1 MSLSGEREE
10 GTTASK
16 MSLSGEREE
25 ETTASKMTQ
34 DTSSKSVQKPRAE
47 SPTTSLLSMKSD
59 QPPAF
64 SQEPLPD
71 DNKEVESLDSE
82 DALKITHNLLDRR
95 SQTLLTVQQD
105 IKAKLKHKYQHI
117 SEGIGHHGN
126 QSLLKDIYTELYITE
141 GGSGGLNNEHEV
153 RQIEMA
159 SKKQTTQETP
169 IKCNDIFKPLPGQDK
184 PIRTV
189 LTKGIAGIGKTVSVQ
204 KVILDWAEGKANQD
218 VHFMFPLP
226 FRDLNLKKDQ
236 YSLMQLL
243 SHYFSELK
251 EIDSIEDGETKTVFI
266 FDGLDEC
273 RLPLDF
279 KNNEKC
285 CDVTKPTSV
294 DVLLTNLIEGN
305 LLPSALLWITTRP
318 AAANQI
324 PPECVD
330 QVTEVRGFNDPQ
342 KDEYFR
348 KKITDQNLANE
359 IIKHMKTSRSL
370 HIMCHMPVFCWIS
383 ATVLEMILKEAEK
396 DEVPKTLTQMYSH
409 FILIQL
415 IVKNRKYN
423 KATET
428 NPKELSQSDKEMI
441 LKLAKLAFQQL
452 QKGNLIFYEEDLR
465 ECGLDVTEASVYSA
479 LCTEIFKEESGLYQE
494 KVYSFVHLSIQE
506 FLAAVHALESC
517 LDKKENVFSPKAVTS
532 DDEQDEEEEN
542 KDDDEEEEE
551 EIDDKQDE
559 EEENNDEDEDDDDD
573 NDEEESFQLSDL
585 HRRAVDQ
592 ALKSENGHLDL
603 FLRFLLGQSLESNQN
618 LLRGLLTQT
627 GSTTQTN
634 EETVE
639 RTVRYLS
646 YKINEESSPERIINL
661 FHCLNELGANSLV
674 EDMQTSLRSGTL
686 SKTRLEPDQCS
697 ALAYLLLM
705 SEEVLEEFDL
715 KTYNTSEEG
724 YQRLLPVVKTCKRA
738 LLDGCELEDESCET
752 LASALQTPNSP
763 LRELDLSY
771 NDLRDRGVELLCVGL
786 TSPLCNIQTLVLGQ
800 CGLTEGCCS
809 DLASVLS
816 SPNSQ
821 LKQLELRDN
830 DLQDSGVTL
839 LSAGLED
846 PDCKLHT
853 LGLSG
858 CLVTEEGCAA
868 LSSALRSY
876 PSHLKELDLSYNQ
889 PGDSAGGLLS
899 AALVDPT
906 YKLMKLNVDH
916 GGECRLKSGLRKY
929 ACHLT
934 LDPNTVN
941 PNLILSEG
949 NRKVTCVEEMQ
960 HYEDHPDR
968 FDYHPQVLCREG
980 LTGCRYY
987 WEVERDGDMDGDMAY
1002 IGVVYKGMNRK
1013 GGVLHSGIGTNR
1025 KSWCLICFDGFY
1037 SFNHAGVSRRS
1048 ISGPD
1053 SNRVGVYLDWPA
1065 GTLSFYS
1072 VSSGT
1077 LTHLYTEHTTFT
1089 EPLYPGF
1096 GVCSSS
1102 SSVTLCQIDD
1112 QHIQSR
1118 DHGGESWIKPGPEDT
1133 RDHGGESCI
1142 KPGTDK
1148 WIPQSCKTCVHVEDS
1163 THWLQIEPFTSTVQ
1177 GVTMFR
1183 HRTPKGSYE
1192 CTVSGLRWLC
1202 ERDVILKYHFR
1213 NCEPYSHLLK
1223 DMQYTQGGPLLDIT
1237 MELGE
1242 LEEVHLPHFVCLGT
1256 NPSLRNEMKI
1266 LHVEKHGVSL
1276 EEVHEVT
1283 RFHAKI
1289 LHPKFSLISVIL
1301 RLLSWNVDVHCDVV
1315 LYMAVKRSTVISRLY
1330 LLLRNSSQKEAIQE
1344 REKNQVSQGYSE
1356 LVLSSPN
1363 GPLKLNSWFALKNS
1377 HSTSINPEKIQLL
1390 PADTTPSCC
1399 KMIIRN
1405 TGVDIEMELIGDDER
1420 TVWRDMVPI
1429 DEYITETHSTSAVLG
1444 AGRPAE
1450 SSLTGST
1457 KLQLRSLRTE
1467 FVKRV
1472 SRPVLNELLD
1482 GLLQH
1487 TVINQE
1493 EMESVKVI
1501 AERAEKA
1508 RDIIDMVLRKGT
1520 ESSSRMINL
1529 LGELDPCLWSQLQIN
1544 SVGVPT

>member
-10 GTTASK
+10 PTASKMSLSGGREEETTASKISLSGEREESTASKMSLSGGREEGSTASK

-59 QPPAF
+59 QPPTF

-82 DALKITHNLLDRR
+82 DPLKITHNLLDRR
-95 SQTLLTVQQD
+95 RQTLLTVQQD

-169 IKCNDIFKPLPGQDK
+169 IKCNDIFKPLPEQDK

-218 VHFMFPLP
+218 VNFMFPLP

-294 DVLLTNLIEGN
+294 DVLLTNLLEGN
-305 LLPSALLWITTRP
+305 LLPSALVWITSRP
-318 AAANQI
+318 VAANQI

-330 QVTEVRGFNDPQ
+330 QVTEVQGFNDPQ
-342 KDEYFR
+342 KEEYFR
-348 KKITDQNLANE
+348 KKIPDQNLAND

-409 FILIQL
+409 FILIQT
-415 IVKNRKYN
+415 IVKNKKYN

-465 ECGLDVTEASVYSA
+465 ECGLDVTEASEYSA
-479 LCTEIFKEESGLYQE
+479 LCTEIFKEESGLYQD

-506 FLAAVHALESC
+506 FLAAVHALESF
-517 LDKKENVFSPKAVTS
+517 LDKKENVFSPTS
-532 DDEQDEEEEN
+532 DD
-542 KDDDEEEEE
+542 K
-551 EIDDKQDE
+551 
-559 EEENNDEDEDDDDD
+559 
-573 NDEEESFQLSDL
+573 EESIQLSDL
-585 HRRAVDQ
+585 HRTAVDQ

-603 FLRFLLGQSLESNQN
+603 VLRFLLGLSLESNQN

-627 GSTTQTN
+627 GNTTQTN
-634 EETVE
+634 DETVE

-646 YKINEESSPERIINL
+646 EKINEESSPERIINL

-686 SKTRLEPDQCS
+686 SETELKPDQCS

-715 KTYNTSEEG
+715 KTYNTSKEG
-724 YQRLLPVVKTCKRA
+724 YQRLLPVVKSCKRA
-738 LLDGCELEDESCET
+738 LLDGCKLTSKSCET
-752 LASALQTPNSP
+752 LASALQTPNSSLRELDLSFNDLGDRGVELLCVGLTSP
-763 LRELDLSY
+763 LCNIQTLVLDGCNLTYESCETLASALQIPNSSLRELDLSY
-771 NDLRDRGVELLCVGL
+771 NDLEDRGVELLCVGL

-858 CLVTEEGCAA
+858 CLVTEEGCTA
-868 LSSALRSY
+868 LSSALRSN
-876 PSHLKELDLSYNQ
+876 PCHLKALDLSYNH

-906 YKLMKLNVDH
+906 YKLMKL
-916 GGECRLKSGLRKY
+916 K
-929 ACHLT
+929 
-934 LDPNTVN
+934 
-941 PNLILSEG
+941 
-949 NRKVTCVEEMQ
+949 
-960 HYEDHPDR
+960 
-968 FDYHPQVLCREG
+968 
-980 LTGCRYY
+980 
-987 WEVERDGDMDGDMAY
+987 
-1002 IGVVYKGMNRK
+1002 
-1013 GGVLHSGIGTNR
+1013 
-1025 KSWCLICFDGFY
+1025 
-1037 SFNHAGVSRRS
+1037 
-1048 ISGPD
+1048 
-1053 SNRVGVYLDWPA
+1053 
-1065 GTLSFYS
+1065 
-1072 VSSGT
+1072 
-1077 LTHLYTEHTTFT
+1077 
-1089 EPLYPGF
+1089 
-1096 GVCSSS
+1096 
-1102 SSVTLCQIDD
+1102 
-1112 QHIQSR
+1112 
-1118 DHGGESWIKPGPEDT
+1118 
-1133 RDHGGESCI
+1133 
-1142 KPGTDK
+1142 
-1148 WIPQSCKTCVHVEDS
+1148 
-1163 THWLQIEPFTSTVQ
+1163 
-1177 GVTMFR
+1177 
-1183 HRTPKGSYE
+1183 
-1192 CTVSGLRWLC
+1192 
-1202 ERDVILKYHFR
+1202 
-1213 NCEPYSHLLK
+1213 
-1223 DMQYTQGGPLLDIT
+1223 
-1237 MELGE
+1237 
-1242 LEEVHLPHFVCLGT
+1242 
-1256 NPSLRNEMKI
+1256 
-1266 LHVEKHGVSL
+1266 
-1276 EEVHEVT
+1276 
-1283 RFHAKI
+1283 
-1289 LHPKFSLISVIL
+1289 
-1301 RLLSWNVDVHCDVV
+1301 
-1315 LYMAVKRSTVISRLY
+1315 
-1330 LLLRNSSQKEAIQE
+1330 
-1344 REKNQVSQGYSE
+1344 
-1356 LVLSSPN
+1356 
-1363 GPLKLNSWFALKNS
+1363 
-1377 HSTSINPEKIQLL
+1377 
-1390 PADTTPSCC
+1390 
-1399 KMIIRN
+1399 
-1405 TGVDIEMELIGDDER
+1405 
-1420 TVWRDMVPI
+1420 
-1429 DEYITETHSTSAVLG
+1429 
-1444 AGRPAE
+1444 
-1450 SSLTGST
+1450 
-1457 KLQLRSLRTE
+1457 
-1467 FVKRV
+1467 
-1472 SRPVLNELLD
+1472 
-1482 GLLQH
+1482 
-1487 TVINQE
+1487 
-1493 EMESVKVI
+1493 
-1501 AERAEKA
+1501 
-1508 RDIIDMVLRKGT
+1508 
-1520 ESSSRMINL
+1520 
-1529 LGELDPCLWSQLQIN
+1529 
-1544 SVGVPT
+1544 

>member
-1 MSLSGEREE
+1 
-10 GTTASK
+10 
-16 MSLSGEREE
+16 
-25 ETTASKMTQ
+25 
-34 DTSSKSVQKPRAE
+34 
-47 SPTTSLLSMKSD
+47 MKSD

-82 DALKITHNLLDRR
+82 DVLKITHNLLDRR
-95 SQTLLTVQQD
+95 SKTVFHTILQRTVQRPFIKHTHKLMSPYYHCFPTGQTLLTVQQD
-105 IKAKLKHKYQHI
+105 ITAKLKHKYQHI

-243 SHYFSELK
+243 SHYFPELK

-279 KNNEKC
+279 KNDEKC

-294 DVLLTNLIEGN
+294 DVLLTNLIKGN

-324 PPECVD
+324 PPECID

-342 KDEYFR
+342 KEEYFR
-348 KKITDQNLANE
+348 KKIPDQNLAND

-409 FILIQL
+409 FVLIQT
-415 IVKNRKYN
+415 I
-423 KATET
+423 
-428 NPKELSQSDKEMI
+428 SDIEMI

-452 QKGNLIFYEEDLR
+452 QKGNLIFYEDDLR

-532 DDEQDEEEEN
+532 GYEEEE
-542 KDDDEEEEE
+542 KS
-551 EIDDKQDE
+551 I
-559 EEENNDEDEDDDDD
+559 
-573 NDEEESFQLSDL
+573 QLSEL

-603 FLRFLLGQSLESNQN
+603 FLRFLLGLSLESNQN

-627 GSTTQTN
+627 GSTTQSN
-634 EETVE
+634 KK
-639 RTVRYLS
+639 TVRYLS
-646 YKINEESSPERIINL
+646 DRIEEESSPERIINL

-674 EDMQTSLRSGTL
+674 EDMQTSLQSGTL
-686 SKTRLEPDQCS
+686 SETRLEPDQCS

-724 YQRLLPVVKTCKRA
+724 YQRLLPDLCISNR
-738 LLDGCELEDESCET
+738 LSPLSRLDGCNLTYKSCETLASALQTPNSPLRELDLSYNDLGDRGVELLCVGLTSPLCNIQTLVLDGCKLTYESCET

-771 NDLRDRGVELLCVGL
+771 NDLEDRGVKLLCVGLTSPLCNIQTLVLDGCKLTYESCETLASPLQTPNSPLRELDLSYNDLGDRGVELLCVGL

-853 LGLSG
+853 LG
-858 CLVTEEGCAA
+858 
-868 LSSALRSY
+868 
-876 PSHLKELDLSYNQ
+876 Q
-889 PGDSAGGLLS
+889 LL
-899 AALVDPT
+899 
-906 YKLMKLNVDH
+906 
-916 GGECRLKSGLRKY
+916 C
-929 ACHLT
+929 
-934 LDPNTVN
+934 
-941 PNLILSEG
+941 
-949 NRKVTCVEEMQ
+949 
-960 HYEDHPDR
+960 
-968 FDYHPQVLCREG
+968 
-980 LTGCRYY
+980 
-987 WEVERDGDMDGDMAY
+987 
-1002 IGVVYKGMNRK
+1002 
-1013 GGVLHSGIGTNR
+1013 
-1025 KSWCLICFDGFY
+1025 
-1037 SFNHAGVSRRS
+1037 
-1048 ISGPD
+1048 
-1053 SNRVGVYLDWPA
+1053 
-1065 GTLSFYS
+1065 
-1072 VSSGT
+1072 
-1077 LTHLYTEHTTFT
+1077 
-1089 EPLYPGF
+1089 
-1096 GVCSSS
+1096 
-1102 SSVTLCQIDD
+1102 
-1112 QHIQSR
+1112 
-1118 DHGGESWIKPGPEDT
+1118 
-1133 RDHGGESCI
+1133 
-1142 KPGTDK
+1142 
-1148 WIPQSCKTCVHVEDS
+1148 
-1163 THWLQIEPFTSTVQ
+1163 
-1177 GVTMFR
+1177 
-1183 HRTPKGSYE
+1183 
-1192 CTVSGLRWLC
+1192 
-1202 ERDVILKYHFR
+1202 
-1213 NCEPYSHLLK
+1213 
-1223 DMQYTQGGPLLDIT
+1223 
-1237 MELGE
+1237 
-1242 LEEVHLPHFVCLGT
+1242 
-1256 NPSLRNEMKI
+1256 
-1266 LHVEKHGVSL
+1266 VSL
-1276 EEVHEVT
+1276 
-1283 RFHAKI
+1283 
-1289 LHPKFSLISVIL
+1289 
-1301 RLLSWNVDVHCDVV
+1301 
-1315 LYMAVKRSTVISRLY
+1315 
-1330 LLLRNSSQKEAIQE
+1330 
-1344 REKNQVSQGYSE
+1344 
-1356 LVLSSPN
+1356 
-1363 GPLKLNSWFALKNS
+1363 
-1377 HSTSINPEKIQLL
+1377 
-1390 PADTTPSCC
+1390 
-1399 KMIIRN
+1399 
-1405 TGVDIEMELIGDDER
+1405 
-1420 TVWRDMVPI
+1420 
-1429 DEYITETHSTSAVLG
+1429 
-1444 AGRPAE
+1444 
-1450 SSLTGST
+1450 
-1457 KLQLRSLRTE
+1457 
-1467 FVKRV
+1467 
-1472 SRPVLNELLD
+1472 
-1482 GLLQH
+1482 
-1487 TVINQE
+1487 
-1493 EMESVKVI
+1493 
-1501 AERAEKA
+1501 
-1508 RDIIDMVLRKGT
+1508 
-1520 ESSSRMINL
+1520 
-1529 LGELDPCLWSQLQIN
+1529 
-1544 SVGVPT
+1544 